1 VTDRRKTISHAV
13 LLFALGAVLRL
24 AYIFIFRP
32 SFASVYWSLSSGLL
46 DTGSLSVDGMTV
58 TDFEPLY
65 PMFVAGMR
73 LLLGHDLLIVQGGQA
88 IVASVGAVYI
98 YLLGYALSGRERIAL
113 IAGALYAVDPLL
125 IRQASGAS
133 DLALTSVL
141 LAMFAYY
148 FVTSQRVA
156 QMAAAATVLGLVVL
170 TRAMVLPL
178 VPLAVAVLVTQRRI
192 REAFALTLTVLIMFV
207 PLVIRNSAVNG
218 SWVPTRSG
226 LNLYIGNSALTSAV
240 LPDNDVDILQEQADN
255 EIAAQLS
262 HLPYASPEYSH
273 AADALLMKHAVDY
286 MTERPWKTVRQKFWN
301 IAYFFS
307 PRLVPLYVAGPDTR
321 AISLDG
327 RVVVEH
333 PYSRPMIEV
342 LSYSLFYTPV
352 LLGAMWGVYL
362 SGWDV
367 SRAAI
372 LWCIVGTFVTIHTI
386 YFPATRYRAP
396 MEFVLLLY
404 AAVAFDYLANIASR
418 GSTNEG
424 EELARPFFIAVAPG
438 RRDKT

>member
-1 VTDRRKTISHAV
+1 MTACDGSHVTDRRQTICHAV

-24 AYIFIFRP
+24 AYIVIFRP

-46 DTGSLSVDGMTV
+46 NTGSLSVDGMTV

-65 PMFVAGMR
+65 PMFLAGMR
-73 LLLGHDLLIVQGGQA
+73 LLLGNDLLIVQGGQA

-98 YLLGYALSGRERIAL
+98 YLLGYALSSRERIAL

-133 DLALTSVL
+133 DLALAAVL

-156 QMAAAATVLGLVVL
+156 QMVAAATVLGLVVL
-170 TRAMVLPL
+170 TRAMIVPL
-178 VPLAVAVLVTQRRI
+178 VPLAVAVLMTQRRI
-192 REAFALTLTVLIMFV
+192 REASALTLTVLIMFV

-240 LPDNDVDILQEQADN
+240 LPDHDVDILQEQADN

-273 AADALLMKHAVDY
+273 AADALLTKHAVDY
-286 MTERPWKTVRQKFWN
+286 MTERPLETVRQKLWN

-327 RVVVEH
+327 RVVVER

-362 SGWDV
+362 SGWGF
-367 SRAAI
+367 SRAAV
-372 LWCIVGTFVTIHTI
+372 LWCIVGTFVTVHTI

-396 MEFVLLLY
+396 MEFVLFLY
-404 AAVAFDYLANIASR
+404 AAVAFDYLASLRAGR
-418 GSTNEG
+418 F
-424 EELARPFFIAVAPG
+424 LAG
-438 RRDKT
+438 RRHFGADGA